1 MTEPPPDNIATPTE
15 QPPAPPAA
23 AADPAAIFRKLGSL
37 GPVAIASVTLPF
49 IGFFALVYYRTEI
62 AEWMESYGTAA
73 IAIYIAVFA
82 TSSGLAL
89 APTHLQAV
97 LGGWLFGFA
106 TGSWAAMAG
115 ILGGALIGYVIARIA
130 AGSKAV
136 SVVAEHPKSK
146 AVYDALL
153 NSGTM
158 RRLGIVTLVR
168 AVPSGFAMT
177 NVALAAARIPVFQY
191 LLCTAVGIA
200 PRTIA
205 AVWVGAQLTS
215 LTDKDPAQK
224 WLKIGGIVVV
234 VVTVIVISNIANR
247 ALARVAQGQP
257 VDQRPIPPK

>member
-1 MTEPPPDNIATPTE
+1 MNDELPESMTANAKRPQKPEPPIDAG
-15 QPPAPPAA
+15 
-23 AADPAAIFRKLGSL
+23 DIFRKLGSL

-49 IGFFALVYYRTEI
+49 IGFFSLLYYRAEI
-62 AEWMESYGTAA
+62 AEWMKSYGSTAM
-73 IAIYIAVFA
+73 AIYIAVFA
-82 TSSGLAL
+82 ITSGLAL

-115 ILGGALIGYVIARIA
+115 ILGGALIGYVVAGVA

-136 SVVAEHPKSK
+136 AVVAEHKKSK

-153 NSGTM
+153 NSGLL
-158 RRLGIVTLVR
+158 RRLGLVTLVR

-177 NVALAAARIPVFQY
+177 NVALAAARIPVWQY
-191 LLCTAVGIA
+191 LLCTAIGIA

-215 LTDKDPAQK
+215 ITDEQPGQK
-224 WLKIGGIVVV
+224 WIKIGGIVVV
-234 VVTVIVISNIANR
+234 VVTVMVFSNIANR
-247 ALARVAQGQP
+247 ALARVANSGNEVQ
-257 VDQRPIPPK
+257 